1 MPAVWTKPRRPSA
14 RCKHKKELEQENGN
28 DSGAWRAAFRAGGA
42 VMTDELKQRH
52 MERVARRELAQECDN
67 MNEVLA
73 FELDRLKE
81 PVTAR
86 PEHTVRHIRRPQ
98 SVCRA

>member
-1 MPAVWTKPRRPSA
+1 MDETTTAIS

-52 MERVARRELAQECDN
+52 MARVARRTGAG
-67 MNEVLA
+67 M
-73 FELDRLKE
+73 
-81 PVTAR
+81 
-86 PEHTVRHIRRPQ
+86 
-98 SVCRA
+98 